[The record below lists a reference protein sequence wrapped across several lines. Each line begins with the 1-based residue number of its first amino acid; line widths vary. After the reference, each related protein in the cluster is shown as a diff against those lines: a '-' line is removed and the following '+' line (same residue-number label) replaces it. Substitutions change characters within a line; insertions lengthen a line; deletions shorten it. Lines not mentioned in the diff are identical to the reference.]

1 MLAVATPTV
10 CVRPAEPDDLP
21 ALMRMAQD
29 FHAASPCAPY
39 IQFCPASM
47 ADTFHRLAV
56 NDEACLLVGEVGG
69 EVLGMIAGVAT
80 PHYVNAVHTT
90 TQELFWWVDPAARH
104 TRVGLRLL
112 QAFEDW
118 ARAVGSRTLFMAST
132 ATLTPDKLA
141 RFYRRKGY
149 GAVDVNYAK
158 NLEN

>member
-1 MLAVATPTV
+1 MLAVATSTV

-21 ALMRMAQD
+21 ALMRMTQD
-29 FHAASPCAPY
+29 FHAASPCASYVP
-39 IQFCPASM
+39 FCPASM
-47 ADTFHRLAV
+47 ADTLHRLAV
-56 NDEACLLVGEVGG
+56 NDESCLLVGEVGG
-69 EVLGMIAGVAT
+69 EVLGVIAGVAS
-80 PHYVNAVHTT
+80 PHYVNAAHTT

-118 ARAVGSRTLFMAST
+118 AKQVGANTLFMAST

-141 RFYRRKGY
+141 RFYQRKGY